1 MIYLTIQYWLI
12 DFFFFNFTFFGSLLA
27 VVNLFSKFLVSMDPI
42 YHLYRK
48 FEMIP

>member
-12 DFFFFNFTFFGSLLA
+12 DFFFQFYFFWSLLA